1 MKNMSLFHKILCI
14 ALSLLFTV
22 SLAVGVTMYIAAN
35 NLAKNLVV
43 ETDTAKLKG
52 DVHSAHKYL
61 QHYFGSL
68 SLRDGNLV
76 DQNDVPINGRD
87 EMVDALGRDLGVVA
101 TIFVRDGNDFTRVV
115 TSIQNAEG
123 KRAINTQLGSQSAAY
138 QPIQKKEM
146 YLGSASILGKNYL
159 TVYDPLLSPAG
170 EVIGILFIGI
180 SQEQSESTIAAGLKQ
195 MNKAVLITTII
206 LAAVG
211 FAAARHFAGSISKPI
226 LAAAGM
232 VDALAKG
239 DLRERLNLKRQDEI
253 GQLAEKLNLL
263 ADNQTKHSDLAQQ
276 IAQENLDVNVALASE
291 KDQLGQALQR
301 MATQLNA
308 VIFKIQGVGEQIA
321 SGAAQVADSSQTL
334 SQGATEQASS
344 LEEISASMTQMASQ
358 IRESADHAGEA
369 SGLASDAKRAAEQG
383 RQRMQ
388 AMVQAMGEISNASSD
403 ISKIIKT
410 IDEIAFQTNLL
421 ALNAAVEAARAGQHG
436 KGFAVV
442 AEEVRNLAA
451 RSAKAAKETAELI
464 ESSVGKTRQGEG
476 IASETAAAFDEI
488 AGSITKVSD
497 LVNEIASAAREQAE
511 GIGQVNTGL
520 NQIDQVTQLNT
531 ASAEE
536 SAAAA
541 EELSGQ
547 AAELRQL
554 LQRFQLKGQGNV
566 RPVAVAA
573 KTPRPSSPGFA
584 PADHW
589 GGPTTPKTPVTAPP
603 AITLDDNEFGRY

>member
-1 MKNMSLFHKILCI
+1 MKNMSLFQKILCI

-22 SLAVGVTMYIAAN
+22 SLAVGATMYIAAN
-35 NLAKNLVV
+35 NLARDLVV
-43 ETDTAKLKG
+43 ETATAKLKG

-61 QHYFGSL
+61 KQYFGSL

-76 DQNDVPINGRD
+76 DQNDVAINGRY

-101 TIFVRDGNDFTRVV
+101 TIFVRDGNDFTRVA

-138 QPIQKKEM
+138 QPMQKKER
-146 YLGSASILGKNYL
+146 YLGSATILGKHYL

-170 EVIGILFIGI
+170 ETIGILFLGI
-180 SQEQSESTIAAGLKQ
+180 SQEQSESTIAAGQKQ
-195 MNKAVLITTII
+195 MNKAVLITMMI

-211 FAAARHFAGSISKPI
+211 FTATWYFAGSVSKPI

-239 DLRERLNLKRQDEI
+239 DLRERLNLKRRDEI

-263 ADNQTKHSDLAQQ
+263 AENQNKHSNLAQQ
-276 IAQENLDVNVALASE
+276 IAQENLDVHVVLASE
-291 KDQLGQALQR
+291 KDQLGLALQR
-301 MATQLNA
+301 MANQLNE

-344 LEEISASMTQMASQ
+344 LEEISASMTQMAAQ

-369 SGLASDAKRAAEQG
+369 SGLASDAKQAAEQG

-388 AMVQAMGEISNASSD
+388 AMVQAMGEISKASGD

-451 RSAKAAKETAELI
+451 RSAKAARETAELI
-464 ESSVGKTRQGEG
+464 ESSVGKTRQGES

-520 NQIDQVTQLNT
+520 TQIDQVTQLNT

-541 EELSGQ
+541 EELSSQ

-566 RPVAVAA
+566 RPVTASG
-573 KTPRPSSPGFA
+573 KTPRSSTLSFSS
-584 PADHW
+584 ADHW
-589 GGPTTPKTPVTAPP
+589 GPKTPRTSVTAPP